1 MFRHKKIEVNE
12 KKDNSTSK
20 DVDKK
25 KEEAEKKEETTDELK
40 EEVNGGKL
48 DKTNSDSTRELLE
61 KNLKWSQI
69 IYEQNRK
76 INRKLVWAAL
86 AGWLRLLIILIPLA
100 FALFY
105 MPPII
110 KQIWNQYSSLTSMTD
125 NYSTSTIKS
134 SNTLDNLMK
143 ILNLTPKQQEQVNNL
158 TK

>member
-1 MFRHKKIEVNE
+1 MVQWLPLF
-12 KKDNSTSK
+12 
-20 DVDKK
+20 
-25 KEEAEKKEETTDELK
+25 LFF
-40 EEVNGGKL
+40 
-48 DKTNSDSTRELLE
+48 
-61 KNLKWSQI
+61 
-69 IYEQNRK
+69 YEQNRK

-110 KQIWNQYSSLTSMTD
+110 KQIWNQYSLLTSMTD

>member
-1 MFRHKKIEVNE
+1 MFRHKKTEVKE
-12 KKDNSTSK
+12 KKDNSTNK

-25 KEEAEKKEETTDELK
+25 KAEDEPKEETTDELK
-40 EEVNGGKL
+40 EEVNEGKL
-48 DKTNSDSTRELLE
+48 DKTNSDTTRELLE

-76 INRKLVWAAL
+76 INRKLVWAAV

-100 FALFY
+100 LALLY

-110 KQIWNQYSSLTSMTD
+110 KQAWNQYSSLTSMTD
-125 NYSTSTIKS
+125 NNSTSTIKS
-134 SNTLDNLMK
+134 SNTLNSLMR